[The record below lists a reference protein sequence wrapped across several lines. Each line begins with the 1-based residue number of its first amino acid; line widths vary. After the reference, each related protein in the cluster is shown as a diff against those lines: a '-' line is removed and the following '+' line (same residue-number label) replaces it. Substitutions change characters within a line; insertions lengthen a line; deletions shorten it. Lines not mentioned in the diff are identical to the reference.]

1 MSKTLIKTMIS
12 ELGAIIPQDELD
24 KIADKITEVIDLK
37 TKATRSN
44 IDPLAKSERVKS
56 SILQLGNIKEE
67 IIEKLYDHGVEEPEK
82 IRALTM
88 KTMKKIDKA
97 MESKYVIKDGTPSGY
112 PEARSADA
120 VKTEEPVIV
129 QDPTAPKQGEPT
141 TPKED
146 KDKVDDG
153 GNNIIT
159 NIPEKS
165 LQLGRSHKPAM
176 QQLPNKAA
184 LQREPGAQSQILN
197 FIDGKFKIALNEKP
211 NEILNIYQKYK
222 EENEINENENAYPL
236 EFKKSIIKANKIFNN
251 IDEYF
256 DIPEEVPTPTFEEI
270 FNAVE
275 QTKEK
280 RKLEKLINLSEIIED
295 NRREKEAKTKSRLA
309 ARAEGSIKGDLPE
322 ELPPPPPPPT
332 PVPKAAKRQEPRA
345 QRLGKLKFS

>member
-56 SILQLGNIKEE
+56 TILQLGNIKEE

-88 KTMKKIDKA
+88 KTMQKIDKA
-97 MESKYVIKDGTPSGY
+97 MESKYVIKDAAKDS
-112 PEARSADA
+112 
-120 VKTEEPVIV
+120 EPVIV
-129 QDPTAPKQGEPT
+129 QDPTTPKQSEPT
-141 TPKED
+141 ATKED

-159 NIPEKS
+159 NIPEN
-165 LQLGRSHKPAM
+165 KPAL
-176 QQLPNKAA
+176 QHLPNKA
-184 LQREPGAQSQILN
+184 QILS
-197 FIDGKFKIALNEKP
+197 FIDNKFKIALNERP

-222 EENEINENENAYPL
+222 EENEISDENPNEYPL

-295 NRREKEAKTKSRLA
+295 NRREKEAETK
-309 ARAEGSIKGDLPE
+309 IKGDLPE
-322 ELPPPPPPPT
+322 ERHKVPRTEFLPPPPPPPS
-332 PVPKAAKRQEPRA
+332 PKRIS
-345 QRLGKLKFS
+345 KLKFK

>member
-56 SILQLGNIKEE
+56 TILQLGNIKEE
-67 IIEKLYDHGVEEPEK
+67 IIEKLYDHGVEEPDK

-97 MESKYVIKDGTPSGY
+97 MESKYVSRFAARDGVPFKDA
-112 PEARSADA
+112 AR
-120 VKTEEPVIV
+120 VEEPVIV
-129 QDPTAPKQGEPT
+129 QDPTAPKQGEPS

-159 NIPEKS
+159 NIPENKPA
-165 LQLGRSHKPAM
+165 LQL
-176 QQLPNKAA
+176 LPNKA
-184 LQREPGAQSQILN
+184 QILS
-197 FIDGKFKIALNEKP
+197 FIDGKFKIALNERP
-211 NEILNIYQKYK
+211 NEIQNIYQKYK
-222 EENEINENENAYPL
+222 EENEISDENPNEYPL
-236 EFKKSIIKANKIFNN
+236 EFKKSIIKTNKIFNN

-256 DIPEEVPTPTFEEI
+256 DIPDEVPTPTFEEI

-295 NRREKEAKTKSRLA
+295 NRREKEKRSFELREAKAIITTESTP
-309 ARAEGSIKGDLPE
+309 SMKGDLPE
-322 ELPPPPPPPT
+322 ELPVPTPPPT
-332 PVPKAAKRQEPRA
+332 PKRI
-345 QRLGKLKFS
+345 GKLKFK

>member
-12 ELGAIIPQDELD
+12 ELGAIIPQNELD

-37 TKATRSN
+37 SKATRSN

-56 SILQLGNIKEE
+56 AILQLGNIKEE
-67 IIEKLYDHGVEEPEK
+67 IIEKLYDHGVEEPDK

-97 MESKYVIKDGTPSGY
+97 MESKYMIKD
-112 PEARSADA
+112 DM
-120 VKTEEPVIV
+120 KTEEPVIV
-129 QDPTAPKQGEPT
+129 QDPTTPKQGEPS

-159 NIPEKS
+159 NIPEN
-165 LQLGRSHKPAM
+165 KPAM
-176 QQLPNKAA
+176 QQLPNK
-184 LQREPGAQSQILN
+184 SQILS
-197 FIDGKFKIALNEKP
+197 FIDGKFKIALNERP
-211 NEILNIYQKYK
+211 NEIQNIYRKYK
-222 EENEINENENAYPL
+222 EDHEISDGATYPL
-236 EFKKSIIKANKIFNN
+236 EFKKSIIKTNKIFNN

-256 DIPEEVPTPTFEEI
+256 DIPEDVPTPTFEEI

-295 NRREKEAKTKSRLA
+295 NRREKEKRAEAKTETATK
-309 ARAEGSIKGDLPE
+309 IKGDLPE
-322 ELPPPPPPPT
+322 ELPPP
-332 PVPKAAKRQEPRA
+332 VPPRA
-345 QRLGKLKFS
+345 QRIGKLKFK

>member
-67 IIEKLYDHGVEEPEK
+67 IIEKLYDHGVEEPDK
-82 IRALTM
+82 IRSLTM

-97 MESKYVIKDGTPSGY
+97 MESKYVIKD
-112 PEARSADA
+112 A
-120 VKTEEPVIV
+120 VKVEEPVIV
-129 QDPTAPKQGEPT
+129 QDPTAPKQGEPS

-159 NIPEKS
+159 NIPE
-165 LQLGRSHKPAM
+165 HKPAL
-176 QQLPNKAA
+176 QHLPNKA
-184 LQREPGAQSQILN
+184 QILS

-211 NEILNIYQKYK
+211 NEIQNIYRKYK
-222 EENEINENENAYPL
+222 EDHEINENDATYPL

-295 NRREKEAKTKSRLA
+295 NRREKEKRSFELREAETK
-309 ARAEGSIKGDLPE
+309 IKGDLPE
-322 ELPPPPPPPT
+322 QLPPPT
-332 PVPKAAKRQEPRA
+332 PPTPPRI
-345 QRLGKLKFS
+345 QRIGKLKFS

>member
-12 ELGAIIPQDELD
+12 ELGTIIPQDELD

-56 SILQLGNIKEE
+56 TILQLGNIKEE
-67 IIEKLYDHGVEEPEK
+67 IIEKLYDHGVEEPDK

-88 KTMKKIDKA
+88 KTMQKIDKA
-97 MESKYVIKDGTPSGY
+97 MESKYVIKD
-112 PEARSADA
+112 EAKN
-120 VKTEEPVIV
+120 VEPVIV
-129 QDPTAPKQGEPT
+129 QDPTAPKQGEPS

-159 NIPEKS
+159 NIPEN
-165 LQLGRSHKPAM
+165 KPAL
-176 QQLPNKAA
+176 QRLPNK
-184 LQREPGAQSQILN
+184 SQILS

-211 NEILNIYQKYK
+211 NEIQNIYRKYK
-222 EENEINENENAYPL
+222 EENEINENENEYPL

-295 NRREKEAKTKSRLA
+295 NRREKEKRSE
-309 ARAEGSIKGDLPE
+309 AEGSIKGDLPE
-322 ELPPPPPPPT
+322 RAFSPELLRSEELPPPVPKS
-332 PVPKAAKRQEPRA
+332 VPKAAKRQEPRA

>member
-1 MSKTLIKTMIS
+1 MSKVLIKTMIA

-37 TKATRSN
+37 TKAARSN
-44 IDPLAKSERVKS
+44 IDPLAKSERIKS

-67 IIEKLYDHGVEEPEK
+67 IIEKLYDHGVEEPDK

-97 MESKYVIKDGTPSGY
+97 MESKYVIKD
-112 PEARSADA
+112 E

-129 QDPTAPKQGEPT
+129 QDPTAPKQGEAS

-153 GNNIIT
+153 GNNIIS
-159 NIPEKS
+159 NIPEN
-165 LQLGRSHKPAM
+165 KPAL
-176 QQLPNKAA
+176 QHLPNK
-184 LQREPGAQSQILN
+184 SQILN
-197 FIDGKFKIALNEKP
+197 FIDNKFKIALNERP
-211 NEILNIYQKYK
+211 NEIQNIYQKYK
-222 EENEINENENAYPL
+222 EENEIDDGTPSGFPEARSADDDGAAYPL
-236 EFKKSIIKANKIFNN
+236 EFKKSIIKTNKIFRN

-256 DIPEEVPTPTFEEI
+256 DIPDEVPTPTFEEI

-295 NRREKEAKTKSRLA
+295 NRREKEAKAKIKNA
-309 ARAEGSIKGDLPE
+309 PVIKGDLPE
-322 ELPPPPPPPT
+322 RHEVPEDNPAGVSEELPPPKSPPL
-332 PVPKAAKRQEPRA
+332 PKV
-345 QRLGKLKFS
+345 QRISKLKFK

>member
-1 MSKTLIKTMIS
+1 MSKVLIKTMIS

-37 TKATRSN
+37 SKATRSN
-44 IDPLAKSERVKS
+44 IDPLAKSERIKS
-56 SILQLGNIKEE
+56 AILQLGNIKEE

-97 MESKYVIKDGTPSGY
+97 MESKYVSRYAARTEGSFKD
-112 PEARSADA
+112 EE
-120 VKTEEPVIV
+120 KTEEPVIV
-129 QDPTAPKQGEPT
+129 QDPTTPKQGEPS

-159 NIPEKS
+159 NIPENKPS
-165 LQLGRSHKPAM
+165 LQRHESASGPRV
-176 QQLPNKAA
+176 QLPNKS
-184 LQREPGAQSQILN
+184 EILS
-197 FIDGKFKIALNEKP
+197 FIDGKFKIALNERP
-211 NEILNIYQKYK
+211 NEIQNIYRKYK
-222 EENEINENENAYPL
+222 EDHEIESDTYPL

-295 NRREKEAKTKSRLA
+295 NRREKEAK
-309 ARAEGSIKGDLPE
+309 IKGDLPE

-332 PVPKAAKRQEPRA
+332 PKRI
-345 QRLGKLKFS
+345 GKLKFK

>member
-44 IDPLAKSERVKS
+44 IDPLAKSERIKS
-56 SILQLGNIKEE
+56 TILQLGNIKEE
-67 IIEKLYDHGVEEPEK
+67 IIEKLYDHGVEEPDK

-97 MESKYVIKDGTPSGY
+97 MESKYVVKDDMKTERDIV
-112 PEARSADA
+112 PEARSA
-120 VKTEEPVIV
+120 EEPVIV
-129 QDPTAPKQGEPT
+129 QDPTTPKQGEPT

-159 NIPEKS
+159 NIPEN
-165 LQLGRSHKPAM
+165 KPAL
-176 QQLPNKAA
+176 QQLPNKA
-184 LQREPGAQSQILN
+184 QILS
-197 FIDGKFKIALNEKP
+197 FIDGKFKIALNERP
-211 NEILNIYQKYK
+211 NEIQNIYQKYK
-222 EENEINENENAYPL
+222 EEHEINEDAYPL

-295 NRREKEAKTKSRLA
+295 NRREKEAKAKPQ
-309 ARAEGSIKGDLPE
+309 GSIVKGDLPE
-322 ELPPPPPPPT
+322 ELPVPTLPPPPPR
-332 PVPKAAKRQEPRA
+332 V
-345 QRLGKLKFS
+345 QRFGKLKFK

>member
-1 MSKTLIKTMIS
+1 MSKVLIKTMIA

-37 TKATRSN
+37 TKAARSN
-44 IDPLAKSERVKS
+44 IDPLAKSERIKS

-67 IIEKLYDHGVEEPEK
+67 IIEKLYDHGVEEPDK

-88 KTMKKIDKA
+88 KTMQKIDKA
-97 MESKYVIKDGTPSGY
+97 MESKYVIKD
-112 PEARSADA
+112 E

-129 QDPTAPKQGEPT
+129 QDPTAPKQGEPS

-153 GNNIIT
+153 GNNIIS
-159 NIPEKS
+159 NIPEN
-165 LQLGRSHKPAM
+165 KPAL
-176 QQLPNKAA
+176 QHLPNK
-184 LQREPGAQSQILN
+184 SQILN
-197 FIDGKFKIALNEKP
+197 FIDGKFKIALNERP
-211 NEILNIYQKYK
+211 NEIQNIYQKYK
-222 EENEINENENAYPL
+222 EENEIDDGTPSGFPEARSADEDGAAYPL
-236 EFKKSIIKANKIFNN
+236 EFKKSIIKTNKIFRN

-256 DIPEEVPTPTFEEI
+256 DIPDEVPTPTFEEI

-295 NRREKEAKTKSRLA
+295 NRREKEAKAKIKNA
-309 ARAEGSIKGDLPE
+309 PVIKGDLPE
-322 ELPPPPPPPT
+322 RHEVPEDNPAGVSEELPPPKSPPL
-332 PVPKAAKRQEPRA
+332 PKV
-345 QRLGKLKFS
+345 QRISKLKFK

>member
-1 MSKTLIKTMIS
+1 MSKVLIKTMMS
-12 ELGAIIPQDELD
+12 ELGSIIPQNELD

-37 TKATRSN
+37 SKATRSN

-56 SILQLGNIKEE
+56 AILQLGNIKEE

-97 MESKYVIKDGTPSGY
+97 MRSSFVIKD
-112 PEARSADA
+112 D
-120 VKTEEPVIV
+120 VKVSEPVIV
-129 QDPTAPKQGEPT
+129 QDPTTPKQGEPST
-141 TPKED
+141 SKED
-146 KDKVDDG
+146 KDKVDDE
-153 GNNIIT
+153 GNNIIS
-159 NIPEKS
+159 NIPEN
-165 LQLGRSHKPAM
+165 KP
-176 QQLPNKAA
+176 PK
-184 LQREPGAQSQILN
+184 AQSKILS
-197 FIDGKFKIALNEKP
+197 FIDGKFKIALNERP
-211 NEILNIYQKYK
+211 NEIKKIWDKYK
-222 EENEINENENAYPL
+222 EENEISDKSKVYPL

-295 NRREKEAKTKSRLA
+295 NRLQNSERQTESTPKR
-309 ARAEGSIKGDLPE
+309 DLHE
-322 ELPPPPPPPT
+322 ELPQ
-332 PVPKAAKRQEPRA
+332 PKV
-345 QRLGKLKFS
+345 QRIGKLKFK

>member
-1 MSKTLIKTMIS
+1 MSKVLIKTMIS

-37 TKATRSN
+37 SRATRSN
-44 IDPLAKSERVKS
+44 IDPLAKSERIKS
-56 SILQLGNIKEE
+56 TILQLGNIKEE
-67 IIEKLYDHGVEEPEK
+67 IIEKLYDHGVEEPDK

-97 MESKYVIKDGTPSGY
+97 MESKYVSRFA
-112 PEARSADA
+112 ARAEDSFRDA
-120 VKTEEPVIV
+120 QNPEPVIV
-129 QDPTAPKQGEPT
+129 QDPTTPKQGEPS

-153 GNNIIT
+153 GNNIVS
-159 NIPEKS
+159 NIPENS
-165 LQLGRSHKPAM
+165 LQLERSHKPAL
-176 QQLPNKAA
+176 QQLPNK
-184 LQREPGAQSQILN
+184 SQILS
-197 FIDGKFKIALNEKP
+197 FIDGKFKIALNERP
-211 NEILNIYQKYK
+211 NEIQDIYQKYK
-222 EENEINENENAYPL
+222 EENEISDEHPNAYPL

-256 DIPEEVPTPTFEEI
+256 DIPEDVPTPTFEEI

-295 NRREKEAKTKSRLA
+295 NRREKEAEAKDGVH
-309 ARAEGSIKGDLPE
+309 GSESLIKIKGDLPE
-322 ELPPPPPPPT
+322 ELPPPPAPPVPPPK
-332 PVPKAAKRQEPRA
+332 V
-345 QRLGKLKFS
+345 QRIGKLKFK

>member
-1 MSKTLIKTMIS
+1 MSKVLIKTMIA

-37 TKATRSN
+37 TKAARSN
-44 IDPLAKSERVKS
+44 IDPLAKSERIKS

-67 IIEKLYDHGVEEPEK
+67 IIEKLYDHGVEEPDK

-97 MESKYVIKDGTPSGY
+97 MESKYVIKD
-112 PEARSADA
+112 E

-129 QDPTAPKQGEPT
+129 QDPTAPKQGEAS

-153 GNNIIT
+153 GNNIIS
-159 NIPEKS
+159 NIPEN
-165 LQLGRSHKPAM
+165 KPAL
-176 QQLPNKAA
+176 QHLPNK
-184 LQREPGAQSQILN
+184 SQILN
-197 FIDGKFKIALNEKP
+197 FIDGKFKIALNERP
-211 NEILNIYQKYK
+211 NEIQNIYQKYK
-222 EENEINENENAYPL
+222 EEKPLSGESQRLNEIEDGAAYPL
-236 EFKKSIIKANKIFNN
+236 EFKKSIIKTNKIFRN

-256 DIPEEVPTPTFEEI
+256 DIPDEVPTPTFEEI

-295 NRREKEAKTKSRLA
+295 NRREKEAKAKIK
-309 ARAEGSIKGDLPE
+309 AESAPVIKGDLPE
-322 ELPPPPPPPT
+322 RHFVPEDNPAGVSEELPPPKSPPL
-332 PVPKAAKRQEPRA
+332 PKV
-345 QRLGKLKFS
+345 QRISKLKFK

>member
-1 MSKTLIKTMIS
+1 MSKTLIKTMIA

-37 TKATRSN
+37 TKAARSN
-44 IDPLAKSERVKS
+44 IDPLAKSERIKS

-67 IIEKLYDHGVEEPEK
+67 IIEKLYDHGVEEPDK

-97 MESKYVIKDGTPSGY
+97 MESKYVIKD
-112 PEARSADA
+112 E

-129 QDPTAPKQGEPT
+129 QDPTAPKQGEPS

-159 NIPEKS
+159 NIPE
-165 LQLGRSHKPAM
+165 HKPAL
-176 QQLPNKAA
+176 QQLPNK
-184 LQREPGAQSQILN
+184 SQILN
-197 FIDGKFKIALNEKP
+197 FIDGKFKIALNERP

-222 EENEINENENAYPL
+222 EEKPLQHEVPNEYPL

-256 DIPEEVPTPTFEEI
+256 DIPEDVPTPTFEEI

-295 NRREKEAKTKSRLA
+295 NRREKEAK
-309 ARAEGSIKGDLPE
+309 IKGDLPE
-322 ELPPPPPPPT
+322 RHVVPENNPAGVSEELPPPK
-332 PVPKAAKRQEPRA
+332 V
-345 QRLGKLKFS
+345 QRIGKLKFK

>member
-44 IDPLAKSERVKS
+44 IDPLAKSERIKS
-56 SILQLGNIKEE
+56 TILQLGNIKEE
-67 IIEKLYDHGVEEPEK
+67 IIEKLYDHGVEEPDK

-88 KTMKKIDKA
+88 KTMQKIDKA
-97 MESKYVIKDGTPSGY
+97 MESKFVIKD
-112 PEARSADA
+112 AA
-120 VKTEEPVIV
+120 KTEEPVIV

-159 NIPEKS
+159 NIPEN
-165 LQLGRSHKPAM
+165 KPAL
-176 QQLPNKAA
+176 QQLPNK
-184 LQREPGAQSQILN
+184 SQILS
-197 FIDGKFKIALNEKP
+197 FIDSKFKIALNERP
-211 NEILNIYQKYK
+211 NEIQNIYQKYK
-222 EENEINENENAYPL
+222 EEHEITDEATYPL

-295 NRREKEAKTKSRLA
+295 NRREKEAKTKTESVPVV
-309 ARAEGSIKGDLPE
+309 KGDLPE
-322 ELPPPPPPPT
+322 ELPEFLPEFLPVPT
-332 PVPKAAKRQEPRA
+332 PPKV
-345 QRLGKLKFS
+345 QRFGKLKFK

>member
-1 MSKTLIKTMIS
+1 MSKVLIKTMIA

-56 SILQLGNIKEE
+56 TILQLGNIKEE
-67 IIEKLYDHGVEEPEK
+67 IIEKLYDHGVEEPDK

-97 MESKYVIKDGTPSGY
+97 MESKYVIKD
-112 PEARSADA
+112 E

-129 QDPTAPKQGEPT
+129 QDPTAPKQGEAS

-153 GNNIIT
+153 GNNIIS
-159 NIPEKS
+159 NIPEN
-165 LQLGRSHKPAM
+165 KPAL
-176 QQLPNKAA
+176 QHLPNK
-184 LQREPGAQSQILN
+184 SQILN
-197 FIDGKFKIALNEKP
+197 FIDGKFKIALNERP
-211 NEILNIYQKYK
+211 NEIKNIYQKYK
-222 EENEINENENAYPL
+222 EENEIEDETPKGFPEARSADGAAYPL
-236 EFKKSIIKANKIFNN
+236 EFKKSIIKTNKIFNN

-256 DIPEEVPTPTFEEI
+256 DIPDEVPTPTFEEI

-295 NRREKEAKTKSRLA
+295 NRREKEAKAKIKNA
-309 ARAEGSIKGDLPE
+309 PVIKGDLPE
-322 ELPPPPPPPT
+322 RHEVPEDNPAGVSEELPPPKSPPL
-332 PVPKAAKRQEPRA
+332 PKV
-345 QRLGKLKFS
+345 QRISKLKFK

>member
-1 MSKTLIKTMIS
+1 MSKVLIKTMIA

-37 TKATRSN
+37 TKAARSN

-67 IIEKLYDHGVEEPEK
+67 IIEKLYDHGVEEPDK

-88 KTMKKIDKA
+88 KTMQKIDKA
-97 MESKYVIKDGTPSGY
+97 MESKYVIKD
-112 PEARSADA
+112 E

-129 QDPTAPKQGEPT
+129 QDPTAPKQGEAS

-153 GNNIIT
+153 GNNIIS
-159 NIPEKS
+159 NIPEN
-165 LQLGRSHKPAM
+165 KPAL
-176 QQLPNKAA
+176 QHLPNK
-184 LQREPGAQSQILN
+184 SQILN
-197 FIDGKFKIALNEKP
+197 FIDGKFKIALNERP
-211 NEILNIYQKYK
+211 NEIQNIYQKYK
-222 EENEINENENAYPL
+222 EEKPLSGESQRLNEIDDGTPSGFPEARSADEDGAAYPL
-236 EFKKSIIKANKIFNN
+236 EFKKSIIKANKIFRN

-256 DIPEEVPTPTFEEI
+256 DIPDEVPTPTFEEI

-295 NRREKEAKTKSRLA
+295 NRREKEAKAKIKNA
-309 ARAEGSIKGDLPE
+309 PVIKGDLPE
-322 ELPPPPPPPT
+322 RHEVPEDNPAGVSEELPPPKSPPL
-332 PVPKAAKRQEPRA
+332 PKV
-345 QRLGKLKFS
+345 QRISKLKFK

>member
-1 MSKTLIKTMIS
+1 MSKTLIKTMIA

-37 TKATRSN
+37 TKAARSN
-44 IDPLAKSERVKS
+44 IDPLAKSERIKS

-97 MESKYVIKDGTPSGY
+97 MESKYIIKDARNPIGV
-112 PEARSADA
+112 PEAQSA
-120 VKTEEPVIV
+120 EEPVIV
-129 QDPTAPKQGEPT
+129 QDPTAPKQGEPS

-159 NIPEKS
+159 NIPEN
-165 LQLGRSHKPAM
+165 KPAL
-176 QQLPNKAA
+176 QQLPNKA
-184 LQREPGAQSQILN
+184 QILN
-197 FIDGKFKIALNEKP
+197 FIDGKFKIALNERP

-222 EENEINENENAYPL
+222 EENEIDDADDGEPKAYPL

-295 NRREKEAKTKSRLA
+295 NRLQRSESEARREKEAKEIIKIENAPTV
-309 ARAEGSIKGDLPE
+309 KGDLPE
-322 ELPPPPPPPT
+322 ELPPPKSPPK
-332 PVPKAAKRQEPRA
+332 V
-345 QRLGKLKFS
+345 QRLGKLKFK

>member
-37 TKATRSN
+37 SKATRSN
-44 IDPLAKSERVKS
+44 IDPLAKSERIKS
-56 SILQLGNIKEE
+56 TILQLGNIKEE

-97 MESKYVIKDGTPSGY
+97 MESKYVIKDDMKVS
-112 PEARSADA
+112 
-120 VKTEEPVIV
+120 EPVII
-129 QDPTAPKQGEPT
+129 QDPTAPKQGEPS

-159 NIPEKS
+159 NIPEN
-165 LQLGRSHKPAM
+165 KP
-176 QQLPNKAA
+176 A
-184 LQREPGAQSQILN
+184 LQRLPKKSEILS

-211 NEILNIYQKYK
+211 NEIQNIYRKYK
-222 EENEINENENAYPL
+222 EDHEISDEATYPL

-256 DIPEEVPTPTFEEI
+256 DIPEDVPTPTFEEI

-295 NRREKEAKTKSRLA
+295 NRREKEAKTKTES
-309 ARAEGSIKGDLPE
+309 ETKTKGDLPE
-322 ELPPPPPPPT
+322 ELPLPPPPPT
-332 PVPKAAKRQEPRA
+332 PKRI
-345 QRLGKLKFS
+345 GKLKFK

>member
-97 MESKYVIKDGTPSGY
+97 MESKYVIK
-112 PEARSADA
+112 AA

-176 QQLPNKAA
+176 QQLPNKA
-184 LQREPGAQSQILN
+184 QILN
-197 FIDGKFKIALNEKP
+197 FIDGKFKIALNERP

-309 ARAEGSIKGDLPE
+309 ARVEGSIKGDLPERAFSPELLRSE

>member
-1 MSKTLIKTMIS
+1 MSKVLIKTMIS

-37 TKATRSN
+37 SKATRSN
-44 IDPLAKSERVKS
+44 IDPLAKSERIKS
-56 SILQLGNIKEE
+56 TILQLGNIKEE
-67 IIEKLYDHGVEEPEK
+67 IIEKLYDHGVEEPDK

-97 MESKYVIKDGTPSGY
+97 MESKYIIKDARNPCGV
-112 PEARSADA
+112 PEAQSAE
-120 VKTEEPVIV
+120 VKNEEPVIV
-129 QDPTAPKQGEPT
+129 QDPTTPKQGEPSVT
-141 TPKED
+141 KED

-159 NIPEKS
+159 NIPEN
-165 LQLGRSHKPAM
+165 KPAL
-176 QQLPNKAA
+176 QRLPNKA
-184 LQREPGAQSQILN
+184 QILS
-197 FIDGKFKIALNEKP
+197 FIDGKFKIALNERP
-211 NEILNIYQKYK
+211 NEIENIYQKYK
-222 EENEINENENAYPL
+222 EENEISEPQSGGSQGLDEDAATYPL

-295 NRREKEAKTKSRLA
+295 NRREKEAKTKSA
-309 ARAEGSIKGDLPE
+309 PSIKGDLPE
-322 ELPPPPPPPT
+322 ELPPPTPPA
-332 PVPKAAKRQEPRA
+332 VPKV
-345 QRLGKLKFS
+345 QRLGKLKFK

>member
-24 KIADKITEVIDLK
+24 KIADKITEVINLK

-44 IDPLAKSERVKS
+44 IDPLVKSERVKS
-56 SILQLGNIKEE
+56 TILQLGNIKEE
-67 IIEKLYDHGVEEPEK
+67 IIEKLYDHGVEEPDK

-88 KTMKKIDKA
+88 KTMQKFDKA
-97 MESKYVIKDGTPSGY
+97 MESKYVRSNEAKD
-112 PEARSADA
+112 EAKVS
-120 VKTEEPVIV
+120 EPVIV
-129 QDPTAPKQGEPT
+129 QDPIAPKQGESST
-141 TPKED
+141 DKDD

-153 GNNIIT
+153 GNNIIS

-165 LQLGRSHKPAM
+165 QH
-176 QQLPNKAA
+176 LPNKA
-184 LQREPGAQSQILN
+184 QILS

-211 NEILNIYQKYK
+211 NEIQNIYQKYK
-222 EENEINENENAYPL
+222 EENEISDEGNTYPL
-236 EFKKSIIKANKIFNN
+236 EFKKSIIKTNKIFNN

-280 RKLEKLINLSEIIED
+280 RKLKKLINLSEIIED
-295 NRREKEAKTKSRLA
+295 NRRGKAPQDQRHGVPRR
-309 ARAEGSIKGDLPE
+309 RAPQVQERGKAPE
-322 ELPPPPPPPT
+322 LQRSE
-332 PVPKAAKRQEPRA
+332 PKV
-345 QRLGKLKFS
+345 QRIGKLKFKSI